1 MKCYKLHFVHR
12 DGILFY
18 IERVSEKVG
27 LFCGKLCYFLMVDKT
42 KYRYRQ
48 EGKMVERSFRLF
60 WVANFAPYLDF
71 LFFFF
76 TQSASSIIDFFI

>member
-27 LFCGKLCYFLMVDKT
+27 LFCGKLCYFLMVDKLNIDIDR
-42 KYRYRQ
+42 K
-48 EGKMVERSFRLF
+48 
-60 WVANFAPYLDF
+60 ANGREEL
-71 LFFFF
+71 
-76 TQSASSIIDFFI
+76 SIISGCKFCTLS

>member
-27 LFCGKLCYFLMVDKT
+27 LFCGKLCYFLMVDK
-42 KYRYRQ
+42 
-48 EGKMVERSFRLF
+48 L
-60 WVANFAPYLDF
+60 N
-71 LFFFF
+71 
-76 TQSASSIIDFFI
+76 IDIDRKAKW